1 LYGTARRIIAS
12 STTRLW
18 AFVRYSTARSRQ
30 FMASS
35 LCSWRA
41 VDATNV
47 ASSPSS
53 SAW

>member
-1 LYGTARRIIAS
+1 MAS

-18 AFVRYSTARSRQ
+18 AFVRYSTATSRQ
-30 FMASS
+30 LWACSS
-35 LCSWRA
+35 CNWRA